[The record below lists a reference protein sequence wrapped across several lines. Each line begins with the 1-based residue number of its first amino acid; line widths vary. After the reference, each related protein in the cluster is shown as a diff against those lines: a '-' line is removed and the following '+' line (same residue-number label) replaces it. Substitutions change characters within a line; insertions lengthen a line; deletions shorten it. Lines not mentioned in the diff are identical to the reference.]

1 MKESRIENKNE
12 SQWAEHMA
20 SFTCERAELD
30 TRFMYLIRQ
39 PIVILAR
46 NNSCAPT
53 SNPGVDALSKGRRC
67 RHKQSVAQG
76 ALHGFGVIHAAML
89 VQDIGPLVAWFR

>member
-1 MKESRIENKNE
+1 VKESRIENKDE
-12 SQWAEHMA
+12 SQWAEHKA

-46 NNSCAPT
+46 NKPA
-53 SNPGVDALSKGRRC
+53 SNNWRHDQNRKDKSKNYP
-67 RHKQSVAQG
+67 KKEKTKTN
-76 ALHGFGVIHAAML
+76 
-89 VQDIGPLVAWFR
+89 